1 MGIEVYIG
9 LGSNLSDPVYQVRTA
24 LVALAQIPE
33 TELIDASSLYR
44 SAPMGP
50 QDQSDYINA
59 VAKLSTSLAPLALL
73 DQLQAI
79 EQVHGRERKDERW
92 GPRTLDLDLLL
103 YGDQMVDVPRLQVPH
118 YGIAERSFVLL
129 PLQELVGDEFAIPKR
144 GKVSDLIAELESP
157 QACEPL

>member
-1 MGIEVYIG
+1 MPVNVFVG

-33 TELIDASSLYR
+33 TRVMAISSLYQ

-50 QDQSDYINA
+50 QDQNDYINA
-59 VAKLSTSLAPLALL
+59 VAQLETTLEPVALL

-79 EQVHGRERKDERW
+79 EQVHGRERKEERW

-103 YGDQMVDVPRLQVPH
+103 YGEQVIDVPRLQVPH
-118 YGIAERSFVLL
+118 YGMAERAFVLL
-129 PLQELVGDEFAIPKR
+129 PLQELVGAEFEVPGR
-144 GKVSDLIAELESP
+144 GLLSGLIARLDQP
-157 QACEPL
+157 QTCQPL